1 MSLAAMNAVWEH
13 SRANA
18 NNLAVLLAIADNA
31 DDEGR
36 AYPKQET
43 IAKKTRVS
51 VRTVQRCIQ
60 ELRDM
65 GELLIDRTDQRLN
78 NNYVVIVAQL
88 KGPAPRRQVDASK
101 PDAPTSDGVSTG
113 TRQPV
118 VSDSSNPEDTRQVDG
133 SGRQVVADTGGG
145 SDTTLRSPHNRHVT
159 DLSQHAREDRPPSL
173 IGRGESLQWSQAMEK
188 HHAKCHPEVCH
199 WRNGKIP
206 TCMPM
211 ALVDEYARKLTNRMP
226 LDAAI
231 ADVVAWAASDRPAAD
246 YEAPETIFAHW
257 SARWKATRMTAA
269 PTASSA
275 APAGARASAVPSADE
290 TRTKYLEKRA

>member
-1 MSLAAMNAVWEH
+1 MSLAAMNAVWEY

-18 NNLAVLLAIADNA
+18 NNLMVLLAIADNA

-43 IAKKTRVS
+43 IAKKARIS

-60 ELRDM
+60 ELREL
-65 GELLIDRTDQRLN
+65 GELEIDRADHRLN
-78 NNYVVIVAQL
+78 NNYIVIVAQV
-88 KGPAPRRQVDASK
+88 KGPAPTRQVDASTE
-101 PDAPTSDGVSTG
+101 AIVSTG

-118 VSDSSNPEDTRQVDG
+118 VSESSNLEDTRQVDVP
-133 SGRQVVADTGGG
+133 GRQVDGDTGVVTH
-145 SDTTLRSPHNRHVT
+145 TTLRSCHNSHVT
-159 DLSQHAREDRPPSL
+159 DLSLRGREGDRTTPL
-173 IGRGESLQWSQAMEK
+173 IGRGESLNWSQAMEK

-199 WRNGKIP
+199 FKNPSIP

-226 LDAAI
+226 IDAAI
-231 ADVVAWAASDRPAAD
+231 ADVVAWAAADRPPAD

-269 PTASSA
+269 PRA
-275 APAGARASAVPSADE
+275 ANNPQVTPQVSAVPSVDE
-290 TRTKYLEKRA
+290 TRRRFLERRA